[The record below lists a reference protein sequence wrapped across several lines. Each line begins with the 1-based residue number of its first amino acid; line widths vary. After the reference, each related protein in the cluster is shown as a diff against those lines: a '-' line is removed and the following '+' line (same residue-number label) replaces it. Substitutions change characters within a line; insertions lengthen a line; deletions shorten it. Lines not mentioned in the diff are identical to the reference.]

1 MQLSC
6 KIKPKHLKSINC
18 INEYLAH
25 EEPLNI
31 LINRHK
37 TTKNKTFFYN
47 SSCNLLN
54 NLRSFI
60 RNIITGLTFVSLK

>member
-1 MQLSC
+1 MQLTC
-6 KIKPKHLKSINC
+6 KIKPKHLKLVNC

-25 EEPLNI
+25 VEPLNI
-31 LINRHK
+31 LINVHK

-47 SSCNLLN
+47 SLYNLVN

-60 RNIITGLTFVSLK
+60 RNIITSLTFVSLK